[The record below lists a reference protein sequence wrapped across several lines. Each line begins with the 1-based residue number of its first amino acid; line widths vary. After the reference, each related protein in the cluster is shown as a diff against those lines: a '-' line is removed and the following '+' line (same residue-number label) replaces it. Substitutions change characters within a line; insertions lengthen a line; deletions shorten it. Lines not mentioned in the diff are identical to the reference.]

1 MLEALEVAAVPPCFM
16 CKSPCKYSLLLEV
29 ECKSKIDAV
38 LCAKRGRLSIPAF

>member
-16 CKSPCKYSLLLEV
+16 CKYSLLLKV

-38 LCAKRGRLSIPAF
+38 LRAKRGRLSIPAF